1 MKGAGKKEPPAMA
14 AASPRRARSPVRG
27 PCPSRCG
34 RTGAA
39 GSRAS
44 PARLRARATP
54 PGRRRLTTSTGSTR
68 AWKGEYTPVPTLSW
82 CQAGAALHWV
92 GRGGLVSLLV
102 CAALAVHS
110 GSLQT
115 RQRSAQ
121 IRVATHRHSGWSSL
135 SRTS

>member
-54 PGRRRLTTSTGSTR
+54 PGRRRLTTSTGVDRRVHSR
-68 AWKGEYTPVPTLSW
+68 SHSPLVP
-82 CQAGAALHWV
+82 
-92 GRGGLVSLLV
+92 GRGHL
-102 CAALAVHS
+102 AL
-110 GSLQT
+110 G
-115 RQRSAQ
+115 
-121 IRVATHRHSGWSSL
+121 
-135 SRTS
+135 